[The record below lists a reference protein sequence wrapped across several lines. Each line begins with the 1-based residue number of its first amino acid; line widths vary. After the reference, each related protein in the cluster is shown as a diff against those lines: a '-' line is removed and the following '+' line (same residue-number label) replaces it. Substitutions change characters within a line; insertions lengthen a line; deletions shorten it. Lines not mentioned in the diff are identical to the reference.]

1 MRWKFLIQYSHSLWK
16 LLCVINLL
24 IASTLSNQDNL
35 PMGMKVRASK
45 CSQLCEPWFLK
56 LFLYWISET
65 ILVSLSYVK
74 AKCSDS
80 YLPQEPEWVT
90 HCVSWDSHS
99 SDPSVCL
106 CFTSCRRNE
115 SQPKSLFKKIYIFLL
130 ALQSFQMEA
139 IITWQ
144 KSLWMSVFPLHNPKC
159 MVGLEGLCS
168 SSLPR
173 PQRSDRRSLSPH
185 QPSRSKCAKDNK
197 RNPRTA
203 SSKTSPQHFSP
214 FSTKIYFLLEY
225 FHMKL
230 TYFLLKHSPNAG
242 TWEGFGVTIALVR
255 SHQAL
260 GRAPQTP
267 AHSWAH
273 QENPNHPQPHTKQQ
287 GGKIQFFSLLF
298 TSKGR
303 GFPFHLRVGYSQNI
317 MTMCAMDSP
326 SLLTL
331 LVAAGAVLTQEGWE
345 LSFVSAIQQFLV
357 DPAIKI

>member
-214 FSTKIYFLLEY
+214 FSTKIYFLLDY

-267 AHSWAH
+267 AHSWLIKKTPIILNHTPNSKVAKSSFLVCYLH
-273 QENPNHPQPHTKQQ
+273 QKEGVFHSIWELDTLKTLWPCVLWIH
-287 GGKIQFFSLLF
+287 L
-298 TSKGR
+298 
-303 GFPFHLRVGYSQNI
+303 PFLPSWLQLGLCWPKRVGS
-317 MTMCAMDSP
+317 CHSSP
-326 SLLTL
+326 
-331 LVAAGAVLTQEGWE
+331 QFN
-345 LSFVSAIQQFLV
+345 SFWLIQL
-357 DPAIKI
+357 